1 MPWESGSQ
9 IQPAHWLNQDVRIA
23 MRILIL
29 KIANGIANQSEVHD
43 LQRNTNR
50 IENTGAAAPCVVNG
64 IGISWQ
70 ACAGHALDFDWLCH
84 WLFPESGSSW
94 LSWHSDLAN

>member
-1 MPWESGSQ
+1 
-9 IQPAHWLNQDVRIA
+9 

-29 KIANGIANQSEVHD
+29 EIANGIANQSQVHD
-43 LQRNTNR
+43 QHNS
-50 IENTGAAAPCVVNG
+50 IDNTGGQPPKAATPCILNT

-94 LSWHSDLAN
+94 LS

>member
-1 MPWESGSQ
+1 
-9 IQPAHWLNQDVRIA
+9 

-29 KIANGIANQSEVHD
+29 EIANGIANQSQVHD
-43 LQRNTNR
+43 QHKPAKRYQFQ
-50 IENTGAAAPCVVNG
+50 AAAGGGRPCILNI

-70 ACAGHALDFDWLCH
+70 ACVGHALDFDWLCH

-94 LSWHSDLAN
+94 LF